1 MFCNIDGGD
10 IMCRRDKSYK
20 IENPE
25 LAKAMRNL
33 RRSSA
38 ASPHDN
44 RPRRLRTRSAVNR
57 HEIRM
62 SME

>member
-1 MFCNIDGGD
+1 MSRNDDG
-10 IMCRRDKSYK
+10 RPYK
-20 IENPE
+20 IENPG
-25 LAKAMRNL
+25 LAEAMRGL

-44 RPRRLRTRSAVNR
+44 RPRRLRTRSDVNR